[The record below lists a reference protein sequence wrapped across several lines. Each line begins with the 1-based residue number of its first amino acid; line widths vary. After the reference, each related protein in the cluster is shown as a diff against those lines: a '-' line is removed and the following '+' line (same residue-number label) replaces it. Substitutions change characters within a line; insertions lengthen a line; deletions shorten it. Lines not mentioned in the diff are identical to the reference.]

1 MLLKNLYFNKH
12 VILCTAKISINELKS
27 LHVVQNDKKRFGKE
41 C

>member
-1 MLLKNLYFNKH
+1 MSFY
-12 VILCTAKISINELKS
+12 AQQKISINELKS